1 MIYYLQVKV
10 WFQNRRMK
18 WRHTRENLKSG
29 QEKQTADN
37 PTTELLKSNG
47 DNNTQANDL
56 PGYSSDG
63 SSSLEISDI
72 EEDDD
77 DEIDVVE

>member
-1 MIYYLQVKV
+1 
-10 WFQNRRMK
+10 MK

-29 QEKQTADN
+29 QEKQPADATAASE
-37 PTTELLKSNG
+37 TLKV
-47 DNNTQANDL
+47 TANSSAGTDL

-63 SSSLEISDI
+63 SSSLEMSDL
-72 EEDDD
+72 EEDD

>member
-1 MIYYLQVKV
+1 
-10 WFQNRRMK
+10 MK

-29 QEKQTADN
+29 QEKPPGETSTA
-37 PTTELLKSNG
+37 EALKSNV
-47 DNNTQANDL
+47 DNNTINDL

-63 SSSLEISDI
+63 SSSIEMSDV

-77 DEIDVVE
+77 EINVVE

>member
-1 MIYYLQVKV
+1 
-10 WFQNRRMK
+10 MK

-29 QEKQTADN
+29 QEKQPPTDSNNQQPQSVKATA
-37 PTTELLKSNG
+37 ENG
-47 DNNTQANDL
+47 DNQSV

-63 SSSLEISDI
+63 SSSLEMSEG
-72 EEDDD
+72 EEDE

>member
-1 MIYYLQVKV
+1 MIFFKLQVKV

-29 QEKQTADN
+29 QEKQPGTTSSDSLKTNVDN
-37 PTTELLKSNG
+37 VG
-47 DNNTQANDL
+47 ANDL

-63 SSSLEISDI
+63 SSSLEMSDM
-72 EEDDD
+72 EEDD